1 MISLSYSRISLA
13 DIAMKLQ
20 LDSPQDAEY
29 IIAKA
34 IRDGVIEASLDHQ
47 AGYMQ
52 SKVTSCNTYMHTHT
66 HTYIHAH
73 THITYIYMRTYV
85 HACTHTQYIHNIHTC
100 AIHACTRIHTHL
112 DLETACPTTP
122 TLHGRCLPTQSRDT
136 E

>member
-1 MISLSYSRISLA
+1 MA

-52 SKVTSCNTYMHTHT
+52 SKVLHYTTCAHTHT
-66 HTYIHAH
+66 PGGENLGA
-73 THITYIYMRTYV
+73 V
-85 HACTHTQYIHNIHTC
+85 PS
-100 AIHACTRIHTHL
+100 
-112 DLETACPTTP
+112 PTPYSTVIN
-122 TLHGRCLPTQSRDT
+122 
-136 E
+136 